1 MAIRPFEASD
11 YDAIAG
17 VVSRAVPASPATAE
31 QLRQGD
37 AQARQSAASPRPLA
51 FERYVAEHD
60 GAVVGFTHF
69 FHSPTAYHPRK
80 FDLGIY
86 VDPPRQGRGHG
97 AALFHALR
105 EALCPYRPVALRSAV
120 REDDARGARFLH
132 DRGFREVSRLREAV
146 LDLGALSA
154 QAAEEAVR
162 RVCDQGIRFR
172 PLSEL
177 AGDPDQVLRLHELAL
192 EGMRDQPMPDA
203 FTPPTLGEYE
213 KQTLGDPALIREAS
227 CVAVADERCVGI
239 TSLWRSNA
247 DDELATRGTGIL
259 RPYRRRGIAWAL
271 KSQCALWA
279 RARGYRWLRTWMD
292 SRNGPIQ
299 RINERFGFVAHPG
312 WSTVSLPLGEGGD
325 R

>member
-1 MAIRPFEASD
+1 MPIRPFAASD
-11 YDAIAG
+11 YDAIAS
-17 VVSRAVPASPATAE
+17 VVSRAVPASPARPE
-31 QLRQGD
+31 QLREAD
-37 AQARQSAASPRPLA
+37 AQARQSASHGPLA
-51 FERYVAEHD
+51 FERYVAEQD

-69 FHSPTAYHPRK
+69 FPSSTAHPPRK

-97 AALFHALR
+97 AALYQALR
-105 EALCPYRPVALRSAV
+105 QALRPYRPLALRSAV

-146 LDLGALSA
+146 LDLDALRVE
-154 QAAEEAVR
+154 AAEDAVR

-192 EGMRDQPMPDA
+192 EGMRDQPMPEA
-203 FTPPTLGEYE
+203 FTPPTLEE
-213 KQTLGDPALIREAS
+213 FARKTLANPAMVKDAS
-227 CVAVADERCVGI
+227 YAAVADERCVGFS
-239 TSLWRSNA
+239 SLWRSNA

-259 RPYRRRGIAWAL
+259 RAYRRRGIAWAL
-271 KSQCALWA
+271 KCQCALWA
-279 RARGYRWLRTWMD
+279 RARGYRRLRTWMD
-292 SRNGPIQ
+292 SRNAPIQ
-299 RINERFGFVAHPG
+299 RINDRFGFVASPG
-312 WSTVSLPLGEGGD
+312 WSTVSLPLGEGSD